1 MTSDDRK
8 MTVFF
13 VRVSVGTE
21 DNRYKI
27 NVQRNHLATV
37 RRGGNVQITYRCRQI
52 NSEMLV
58 QEQYVTPINIFEND
72 NEWNMNKAGCDQIN
86 I

>member
-37 RRGGNVQITYRCRQI
+37 RRGGNVQITCRCRQI

-72 NEWNMNKAGCDQIN
+72 NEWNMNKAGCDHIN